1 MIEKLLPLWATYCLA
16 AATPGPAQV
25 FIIERSLFDSRK
37 SGQWA
42 ALGVSL
48 GTWAWVVFVGI
59 GMQKLSSNFPE
70 GRAYIRYLSIS
81 LLGFFIYKNI
91 VTISQNFIKHRI
103 RKIPKAPKNFASESP
118 RRIFVKGFL
127 ANVLNPNSVVFFM
140 SLFGPLLTEHTD
152 WNLYLYATLGVTVIS
167 VFWYQAVA
175 LAAHSKPFKEYLF
188 KSENFTRI
196 LFTTAYGY
204 FFIKLLNQKILGAY
218 LGNRHSPKLPN

>member
-1 MIEKLLPLWATYCLA
+1 MLEKLIPLWVTYCFA

-59 GMQKLSSNFPE
+59 GMQKFSSHFPE
-70 GRAYIRYLSIS
+70 GRAYIRFLSLF
-81 LLGFFIYKNI
+81 LLGFFIYKNTA
-91 VTISQNFIKHRI
+91 TIITNFVKHRI
-103 RKIPKAPKNFASESP
+103 RKIPKPKKSYVSEKPSQ
-118 RRIFVKGFL
+118 IFFKGFL

-167 VFWYQAVA
+167 VIWYQTVA
-175 LAAHSKPFKEYLF
+175 LAAQSKMFKDYLF
-188 KSENFTRI
+188 RSENFTRL
-196 LFTTAYGY
+196 LFTCAYAY
-204 FFIKLLNQKILGAY
+204 FFVKLLKQNSLNV
-218 LGNRHSPKLPN
+218 LS